1 MGVKDTTYDAYN
13 VTVSINSIPTLMQ
26 VDTGTKHSTL
36 PKLTAKT
43 VGITA
48 IRKTD
53 MRLTGYDG
61 SAIKILGLANVNVKY
76 EGNSHTL
83 EAIVVDCDKIPL
95 LGRVWLYTFNILK
108 TFLVGNVENDLEKI
122 ISTTKKDLKSTYSY
136 KPKMVRQEKVH
147 LKLDAAT
154 KIILSAKI
162 DATTQKLDC
171 CLKHDKINLARKES
185 RCPMPCTSDPV
196 WTSCLYFTKPSFGE
210 RVGVEQFITI
220 KEIKVNLSLIQVPLN
235 DALNINIQI
244 NNKDDLIYLNKK
256 ISGSAAK
263 IGSKLCYHHCTLLV
277 NSDLNLIND
286 YLTSQLFPFHIECK
300 ATKSVRSKVE
310 NLININPTVDQDT
323 IIKYIAKSYLSFYKN
338 TENNIFEIE
347 PNEKNFPGIY
357 KAIQEFKSWE
367 WLYGKTPKFS
377 LSLIFDNDIIPLL
390 NRFNMVKY
398 NIEHGYI
405 TQIVIKTE
413 KNVYSINLIDNK
425 IIFDLI
431 NLTNVSIVNSI
442 ANIVSFDFA
451 SYYIMYIN
459 KIIAPYICERLIKNK
474 L

>member
-1 MGVKDTTYDAYN
+1 MLLARVLARFIRFYHNSLQDYN
-13 VTVSINSIPTLMQ
+13 VYISKSHDIYTNLALEDYIYSNTNNRILLIYINKPCVVIGRFQNPWNELNIQKLLGDDINICRRKSGGGTVYH
-26 VDTGTKHSTL
+26 DKG
-36 PKLTAKT
+36 
-43 VGITA
+43 
-48 IRKTD
+48 
-53 MRLTGYDG
+53 
-61 SAIKILGLANVNVKY
+61 NVNF
-76 EGNSHTL
+76 S
-83 EAIVVDCDKIPL
+83 
-95 LGRVWLYTFNILK
+95 F
-108 TFLVGNVENDLEKI
+108 F
-122 ISTTKKDLKSTYSY
+122 TY
-136 KPKMVRQEKVH
+136 
-147 LKLDAAT
+147 
-154 KIILSAKI
+154 
-162 DATTQKLDC
+162 
-171 CLKHDKINLARKES
+171 KHEYNR
-185 RCPMPCTSDPV
+185 
-196 WTSCLYFTKPSFGE
+196 
-210 RVGVEQFITI
+210 
-220 KEIKVNLSLIQVPLN
+220 KVNLSLIQVPLN

-390 NRFNMVKY
+390 NRFNM
-398 NIEHGYI
+398 
-405 TQIVIKTE
+405 
-413 KNVYSINLIDNK
+413 SIQLPILLALILPH
-425 IIFDLI
+425 IILC
-431 NLTNVSIVNSI
+431 T
-442 ANIVSFDFA
+442 
-451 SYYIMYIN
+451 
-459 KIIAPYICERLIKNK
+459 
-474 L
+474 